1 MITISLKHYF
11 PPDLTS
17 TRTYERYPVTYDLVI
32 KNGTVI
38 DPSQKIC
45 EKKDIAVA
53 GGKIADVNNY
63 ISDGNS
69 HDVIEAE
76 GLLVAPGLVDLH
88 VHVWWGVAHLAIEAD
103 PACVYR
109 GVTTAIDAGSSG
121 SNTIAGFHRYVIDQA
136 HTRVLAFLHISGMG
150 QLDNNIGELEDIRWA
165 RVEQAIEAA
174 ELHSDVIVG
183 IKVRLTENIVG
194 SNDLIALKRALEA
207 GQELNKP
214 VMIHIGGSVNQV
226 EEFLEQLRPGDIVTH
241 SFTGRP
247 HGILDNN
254 NKVIDAA
261 WDAMNRGV
269 IFDVG
274 HGAGSFSFP
283 VAEACLEQGLGP
295 GTVSSDVHRY
305 NIRGPVFDLMTTLSK
320 YIHLGYSIGDAIA
333 LGSSIPSAAVG
344 LPDNIGTLKI
354 GADADIAIIEHRKG
368 PITFSDADGNERN
381 GNQLLLPVET
391 LRKGKR
397 FNPQHSAHPNLLG
410 HPHRH

>member
-1 MITISLKHYF
+1 M
-11 PPDLTS
+11 
-17 TRTYERYPVTYDLVI
+17 TYDLVI

-38 DPSQKIC
+38 DPSQKTC

-53 GGKIADVNNY
+53 GGKIAAVENY

-76 GLLVAPGLVDLH
+76 GLLVTPGLVDLH

-174 ELHSDVIVG
+174 QLHSDVIVG

>member
-1 MITISLKHYF
+1 M
-11 PPDLTS
+11 
-17 TRTYERYPVTYDLVI
+17 TYDLVI

-38 DPSQKIC
+38 DPSQKTC

-53 GGKIADVNNY
+53 GGKIAAVENY

-121 SNTIAGFHRYVIDQA
+121 SNPIAGFHRYVIDQA

-333 LGSSIPSAAVG
+333 LGSSIPSSAVG

>member
-1 MITISLKHYF
+1 M
-11 PPDLTS
+11 
-17 TRTYERYPVTYDLVI
+17 TYDLVI

-38 DPSQKIC
+38 DPSQKTC

-53 GGKIADVNNY
+53 GGKIAAVENY

-226 EEFLEQLRPGDIVTH
+226 EEFLEKLRPGDIVTH

>member
-1 MITISLKHYF
+1 
-11 PPDLTS
+11 
-17 TRTYERYPVTYDLVI
+17 VTYDLVI

-38 DPSQKIC
+38 DPSQETC

-53 GGKIADVNNY
+53 GGKIAAVENY

-76 GLLVAPGLVDLH
+76 GLLVTPGLVDLH

-136 HTRVLAFLHISGMG
+136 DTRVLAFLHISGMG
-150 QLDNNIGELEDIRWA
+150 QLDNDIGELEDVRWA
-165 RVEQAIEAA
+165 RVEQAVEAA
-174 ELHSDVIVG
+174 KLHSDVIVG

-194 SNDLIALKRALEA
+194 SNDLIALERALEA
-207 GQELNKP
+207 GQELSKP

-320 YIHLGYSIGDAIA
+320 YIHLGYSIEDAVA

-344 LPDNIGTLKI
+344 LPDNIGTLKV
-354 GADADIAIIEHRKG
+354 GADADIAIIEHREG
-368 PITFSDADGNERN
+368 PVTFSDADGNERS

-410 HPHRH
+410 HSHGT

>member
-1 MITISLKHYF
+1 M
-11 PPDLTS
+11 
-17 TRTYERYPVTYDLVI
+17 TYDLVI

-38 DPSQKIC
+38 APSQKTC

-53 GGKIADVNNY
+53 GGKIAAVENY

-76 GLLVAPGLVDLH
+76 GLLVTPGLVDLH

-410 HPHRH
+410 HPHRD

>member
-1 MITISLKHYF
+1 M
-11 PPDLTS
+11 
-17 TRTYERYPVTYDLVI
+17 TYDLVI

-38 DPSQKIC
+38 DPSQETC

-53 GGKIADVNNY
+53 GGKIAAVENY

-76 GLLVAPGLVDLH
+76 GLLVTPGLVDLH
-88 VHVWWGVAHLAIEAD
+88 VHVWWGVAHLAIEVD

-121 SNTIAGFHRYVIDQA
+121 SNTFAGFHRYVIDQA

-150 QLDNNIGELEDIRWA
+150 QLDNDIGELEDVRWA
-165 RVEQAIEAA
+165 RVEQAVEAA
-174 ELHSDVIVG
+174 KLHSDVIVG

-194 SNDLIALKRALEA
+194 SNDLIALERALEA
-207 GQELNKP
+207 GQELSKP

-320 YIHLGYSIGDAIA
+320 YIHLGYSIEDAVA

-344 LPDNIGTLKI
+344 LPDNIGTLKV

-368 PITFSDADGNERN
+368 PITFSDADGNERS
-381 GNQLLLPVET
+381 GAQLLLPVET

-410 HPHRH
+410 HSHSA

>member
-1 MITISLKHYF
+1 M
-11 PPDLTS
+11 
-17 TRTYERYPVTYDLVI
+17 TYDLVI

-38 DPSQKIC
+38 DPSQETC

-53 GGKIADVNNY
+53 GGKIAAVENY

-76 GLLVAPGLVDLH
+76 GLLVTPGLVDLH

-121 SNTIAGFHRYVIDQA
+121 SNTISGFHRYVIDQA
-136 HTRVLAFLHISGMG
+136 DTRVLAFLHISGMG
-150 QLDNNIGELEDIRWA
+150 QLDNDIGELEDIRWA
-165 RVEQAIEAA
+165 RVEQAVEAA
-174 ELHSDVIVG
+174 KLHSDVIVG

-194 SNDLIALKRALEA
+194 SNDLIALERALEA
-207 GQELNKP
+207 GQELSKP

-320 YIHLGYSIGDAIA
+320 YIHLGYSIEDAVA

-344 LPDNIGTLKI
+344 LPDNIGTLKV

-368 PITFSDADGNERN
+368 PVTFSDADGNERI

-410 HPHRH
+410 HSHSV

>member
-1 MITISLKHYF
+1 
-11 PPDLTS
+11 
-17 TRTYERYPVTYDLVI
+17 VTYDLVI

-38 DPSQKIC
+38 DPSQETC

-53 GGKIADVNNY
+53 GGKIAAVENY

-76 GLLVAPGLVDLH
+76 GLLVTPGLVDLH

-150 QLDNNIGELEDIRWA
+150 QLDNDIGELEDIRWA
-165 RVEQAIEAA
+165 RVEQAVEAA
-174 ELHSDVIVG
+174 KLHSDVIVG

-194 SNDLIALKRALEA
+194 SNDLIALERALEA
-207 GQELNKP
+207 GQELSKP

-320 YIHLGYSIGDAIA
+320 YIHLGYSIDDAVA

-344 LPDNIGTLKI
+344 LPDNIGTLKV
-354 GADADIAIIEHRKG
+354 GADADIAIIEHREG
-368 PITFSDADGNERN
+368 PVTFSDADGNERR

-410 HPHRH
+410 HSHGT